1 MRQRSLTARLAL
13 GGLPALI
20 SAGVAAVV
28 PLTGALFLTED
39 EYAIWALVTTLST
52 IFLLFD
58 FGAPALATKLAAE
71 RSLNRHA
78 LSGVIALTAVPPLAL
93 GAVASVIWYPYAHA
107 SQLWAYEPP
116 VVIWAILLV
125 AAGCA
130 LRSAASVFAAV
141 SLGRSH
147 YANRAVILI
156 AGALA
161 SAIATV
167 GSLWAGAGLLAL
179 GIGVIANGVV
189 GLGFSIVLERRIDSS
204 DADVAVARLIRL
216 FFVSKGAATLLGLVI
231 TQLDRWAL
239 GLAGDASLL
248 ASYDLAT
255 RIVQIPKIALLAL
268 LVGLVAESAQA
279 SGAELRRVWSR
290 STALAVVTFVAA
302 QLVCVPV
309 ALILSERSEVS
320 GYWLLILG
328 VVVAQLAL
336 TSTIPT
342 TLILAGE
349 GRPERELL
357 YLVPTFLLV
366 VGGYVAGVLL
376 HNGVL
381 LVSIWLG
388 SVTLASLLYS
398 LIGPKLIGVKH
409 AV

>member
-1 MRQRSLTARLAL
+1 MKQRSLTARLAL
-13 GGLPALI
+13 GGLPALV

-28 PLTGALFLTED
+28 PLTGALFLTQD

-93 GAVASVIWYPYAHA
+93 GAVASAIWYPYARA
-107 SQLWAYEPP
+107 SHLSAYDPS
-116 VVIWAILLV
+116 VVIVAILLV
-125 AAGCA
+125 AWGCA

-141 SLGRSH
+141 SLGRAH

-156 AGALA
+156 TGALA
-161 SAIATV
+161 SAVVTV
-167 GSLWAGAGLLAL
+167 GSLWAGAGLLSL
-179 GIGVIANGVV
+179 GLGVIANGVI
-189 GLGFSIVLERRIDSS
+189 GLGFSIALERRMDSS
-204 DADVAVARLIRL
+204 GTDVAVARLIRL

-255 RIVQIPKIALLAL
+255 RIIQIPKIALLAL

-290 STALAVVTFVAA
+290 STALAVITFGAA
-302 QLVCVPV
+302 QVVCIPV
-309 ALILSERSEVS
+309 ALFLSQSNEVS

-349 GRPERELL
+349 GHPERELF

-366 VGGYVAGVLL
+366 VGGYVAGIVL

-381 LVSIWLG
+381 LVTVWLG
-388 SVTLASLLYS
+388 SVALASLAYS
-398 LIGPKLIGVKH
+398 LLGPKLIGVRH